1 VQFLQACNESETFK
15 RKKIK
20 LQTIEVALDKPEE
33 YQKELQSYK
42 NQYNKKDY
50 RYVILRKPTSHWI
63 RQANELLQA
72 NFDHRRMHFASR
84 AIDDS
89 YTKQKNKSVSIQNI
103 KFLRT
108 KEETK
113 QSQGAKMIDFIEH
126 QSDMIELTKNECALV
141 QITTT
146 AQGTQTFDLPSNLR
160 RQTGPD
166 KARKDSYSA
175 LVLANWMAKVHF
187 DSLNVQQEDV
197 IETFVP
203 EFIM

>member
-1 VQFLQACNESETFK
+1 MG
-15 RKKIK
+15 
-20 LQTIEVALDKPEE
+20 LDKPEE
-33 YQKELQSYK
+33 YQKDLRSYK
-42 NQYNKKDY
+42 RQYNKENY
-50 RYVILRKPTSHWI
+50 QHIVLRKPTSHWI

-72 NFDHRRMHFASR
+72 NFDHRRLYFASR

-89 YTKQKNKSVSIQNI
+89 YSRQKRQSIPIGDI

-108 KEETK
+108 SEESK
-113 QSQGAKMIDFIEH
+113 QTAGAKMIDFIEH

-160 RQTGPD
+160 RQSGPD

-175 LVLANWMAKVHF
+175 LVLGNWMAKVYL
-187 DSLNVQQEDV
+187 DAQSQPAEDV
-197 IETFVP
+197 VETFEP
-203 EFIM
+203 LFIM

>member
-1 VQFLQACNESETFK
+1 MQACNESETFK
-15 RKKIK
+15 RKRIK
-20 LQTIEVALDKPEE
+20 LHTIEVGLDKPEE
-33 YQKELQSYK
+33 YQNDLKSYK
-42 NQYNKKDY
+42 QQYDKDKHKH
-50 RYVILRKPTSHWI
+50 VILRKPTSNWI

-72 NFDHRRMHFASR
+72 NFDHHRLYFGSR

-89 YTKQKNKSVSIQNI
+89 YMQQKRKNIPIANI
-103 KFLRT
+103 KFLRAS
-108 KEETK
+108 EELK
-113 QSQGAKMIDFIEH
+113 QSPAAKMIDFIEH
-126 QSDMIELTKNECALV
+126 QSDMIDLTKNECALI

-146 AQGTQTFDLPSNLR
+146 AQGTQTFDLPPNLR

-175 LVLANWMAKVHF
+175 LILANWMAKVYL
-187 DSLNVQQEDV
+187 DAQECKGEDV